1 MYEFRIIEMED
12 GNQVIDRNLKTPYSS
27 LTPLQMVEY
36 AEIDVQLA
44 IVDKMKRRKQKETER
59 QQELFFVKH
68 FSLKKAFKF
77 PFFIQGNSLL
87 SAGTDYASWR
97 IRACSIR

>member
-1 MYEFRIIEMED
+1 MENIVAHEGKEQRIVPTGMAVRD
-12 GNQVIDRNLKTPYSS
+12 N
-27 LTPLQMVEY
+27 
-36 AEIDVQLA
+36 EI
-44 IVDKMKRRKQKETER
+44 K
-59 QQELFFVKH
+59 LFFVKH